1 MRFVVGIAIAF
12 CLALPFNAAAE
23 KGGNPNKGNGKGKD
37 WDAGPPGAPPGHAKP
52 GKFGYSDRGVIQ
64 QYYGAAIGRGHCP
77 PGLAKK
83 HNGCLPP
90 GHAKRYVIGQPLPP
104 GIVWYAVP
112 HDLVVRLTPPPYGYR
127 YVYLDGGVLLLN
139 LSTRLVI
146 DAVSISVALR

>member
-37 WDAGPPGAPPGHAKP
+37 WDAGPSGAPPGHANP

-104 GIVWYAVP
+104 AYGVYNVP
-112 HDLVVRLTPPPYGYR
+112 LAYRSSYYDTPNAWYR
-127 YVYLDGGVLLLN
+127 YNDGYIYRVDP
-139 LSTRLVI
+139 STMLITAVI
-146 DAVSISVALR
+146 DALV